1 MLYMYVCLYV
11 CMYPLLLTATTNS
24 LCVCA
29 HFSILIININNTFEW
44 LKLKGIINTFNLL
57 KLDFVI

>member
-1 MLYMYVCLYV
+1 
-11 CMYPLLLTATTNS
+11 MYPLTATTNS

-44 LKLKGIINTFNLL
+44 LKLKSIINTFHLL
-57 KLDFVI
+57 KFNFVI